1 MAIAFIDFR
10 PAQVMGD
17 KELYVCYYVLDPTS
31 DKLKRMR
38 VRCNRVKCPR
48 ERKRYTTLLCAE
60 INRKLYSG
68 WNPLTGED
76 SSAKKR
82 LSIVEAAT
90 NYVHRKA
97 KDLRKDTGITEMLE
111 SGMPSKFVKD
121 LAGHRSLSMTER
133 YLHVSD
139 ARRILQA
146 NKVRF

>member
-1 MAIAFIDFR
+1 MATPFIDFR
-10 PAQVMGD
+10 PAEVRKN
-17 KELYVCYYVLDPTS
+17 KETYILYYVLDPTS

-38 VRCNRVKCPR
+38 VRCNRIKNRR
-48 ERKRYTTLLCAE
+48 EQLRYATLLCAE
-60 INRKLYSG
+60 INKKLYSG

-76 SSAKKR
+76 SSAKKC

-90 NYVHRKA
+90 NHVRRKA

-146 NKVRF
+146 NRVRF